1 MSKQPSVVTAVGSEC
16 VCVCVCERERE
27 RERPWLEVRG
37 AAVLQCPPAPVA
49 ILRCGSISGDR

>member
-1 MSKQPSVVTAVGSEC
+1 MSKQPCVVTAVGP
-16 VCVCVCERERE
+16 VCVCV
-27 RERPWLEVRG
+27 WLQVRG